1 VTVRLREHAGLSP
14 CAPLARPPYPVHLS
28 MPARLRKDFVL
39 TPAANTV
46 MGDYLLRCFGS
57 GSAPRFDI
65 CSEARVRRLSARSQ
79 LPAPKPDHPR
89 RSVSGFVIRTQ
100 PCG

>member
-1 VTVRLREHAGLSP
+1 METCV
-14 CAPLARPPYPVHLS
+14 PLARPPYPVHLA
-28 MPARLRKDFVL
+28 MRARPRKDFVL
-39 TPAANTV
+39 TPAAYPV

-65 CSEARVRRLSARSQ
+65 CSEACVHRLSARNQ
-79 LPAPKPDHPR
+79 LPAPKSDHPR

-100 PCG
+100 PYG